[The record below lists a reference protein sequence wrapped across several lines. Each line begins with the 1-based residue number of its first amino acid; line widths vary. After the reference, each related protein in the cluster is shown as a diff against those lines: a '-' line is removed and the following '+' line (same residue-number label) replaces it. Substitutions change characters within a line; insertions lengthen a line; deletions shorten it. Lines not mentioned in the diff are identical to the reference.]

1 MNYIKELN
9 AFRNWLLLHKLS
21 SGSILLWHTLMSIN
35 NMAGWEVEFNASNTV
50 IYQLTGLTKNKLIT
64 ARRQLQEHDLIIYHK
79 GNKGKA
85 PVYQMVSVH
94 EKMNQMMGRSQDQS
108 EEQYLAPNANLFEA
122 KNKYQFWI
130 QSGTEKQNK
139 PKHKPKQKQISSSG
153 SHVTENQ
160 FEDYRKNIGI
170 LRPAARDVIIT
181 WCREL
186 GDEIMIAGMKL
197 AVKKGGVTL
206 SYIEEIL
213 KEWASAGLKTLDE
226 VSAYEKQKAE
236 KKRNFQVEAGCF

>member
-35 NMAGWEVEFNASNTV
+35 NMAGWEVEFNARNTV

-130 QSGTEKQNK
+130 QSGTE
-139 PKHKPKQKQISSSG
+139 
-153 SHVTENQ
+153 
-160 FEDYRKNIGI
+160 
-170 LRPAARDVIIT
+170 
-181 WCREL
+181 
-186 GDEIMIAGMKL
+186 
-197 AVKKGGVTL
+197 
-206 SYIEEIL
+206 
-213 KEWASAGLKTLDE
+213 
-226 VSAYEKQKAE
+226 
-236 KKRNFQVEAGCF
+236 